1 MVQQKPESQPDKVPD
16 SQIGQ
21 KPRFRISLAIV
32 ICLFILFG
40 VIFLTV
46 IIILSSLGIITAAV
60 FKDLSLIFISI
71 IVPVLALVISLIQ
84 LVQSFA
90 SRQAES
96 VTASSHILSTP
107 QAVSI
112 AQTTSRNDTEIAST
126 TIQSSKKVAEGTSV
140 IEVKDQ
146 SLHRVDWGEAPVG
159 GNFYGRDKER
169 AELERW
175 IIKDNCKLVAVLGIG
190 GLFWLG

>member
-1 MVQQKPESQPDKVPD
+1 MVQQKPESQPDKVPN

-21 KPRFRISLAIV
+21 KPRFQISLAIV
-32 ICLFILFG
+32 ICFFILFG

-46 IIILSSLGIITAAV
+46 VIILSSLGIITAAV

-84 LVQSFA
+84 LVQSFT

-96 VTASSHILSTP
+96 VATSSHILSTP
-107 QAVSI
+107 QAMSI

-126 TIQSSKKVAEGTSV
+126 TIQSSKKVAEGTSM

-146 SLHRVDWGEAPVG
+146 SLHR
-159 GNFYGRDKER
+159 
-169 AELERW
+169 
-175 IIKDNCKLVAVLGIG
+175 
-190 GLFWLG
+190 